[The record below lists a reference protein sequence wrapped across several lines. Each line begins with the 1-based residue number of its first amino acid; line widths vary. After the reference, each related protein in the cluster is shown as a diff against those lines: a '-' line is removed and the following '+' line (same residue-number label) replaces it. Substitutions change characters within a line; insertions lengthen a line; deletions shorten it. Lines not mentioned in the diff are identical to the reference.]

1 MVAETEP
8 WTALRRALENVLE
21 RVDVATVLDHDCATA
36 EACAMQRRRL
46 QGLGAWQARWLGIVE
61 SWYMSQSA
69 PTQAELS
76 SCLSTLALHI
86 DAKLDT
92 WARNIQRGLGKPSN
106 RLIYKPLPSQ
116 SIQEGCEWVA
126 EGDRIQL
133 PSFPALPENVN
144 ELPPVPRLVPTAE
157 RLNELRAS
165 AHDEWQVADHDGAP
179 AIGTD
184 DNGMTVWMVASS
196 AGGFMAG
203 AALAVIFS
211 FTFVRVRRRLGKIA
225 IQPR

>member
-46 QGLGAWQARWLGIVE
+46 QGLGAWQA
-61 SWYMSQSA
+61 
-69 PTQAELS
+69 ELS

-86 DAKLDT
+86 EAKLDT
-92 WARNIQRGLGKPSN
+92 WARNFQRGLGKPSN